1 MSNVYKSS
9 RARAGILSWTK
20 IIFPDRVELS
30 HAGVQV
36 TKKKFFGLTSTS
48 EEVSYKRIASVRVN
62 KGLISG
68 DVVIETAG
76 GSVND
81 IEVKGFKKKVASK
94 LQAQLKEY
102 ISEE

>member
-1 MSNVYKSS
+1 M
-9 RARAGILSWTK
+9 
-20 IIFPDRVELS
+20 IFPDRVELS
-30 HAGVQV
+30 NSAVLV

-48 EEVSYKRIASVRVN
+48 EEVSYKRIASVRLN

-68 DVVIETAG
+68 NVVIETAG

-94 LQAQLKEY
+94 LQARLKES
-102 ISEE
+102 ISKE